1 MTTRISRRDFVRNSS
16 LATAAATLAV
26 AARQSRGSAAGLPAF
41 ASKDSLPMGRIG
53 NVEFSRLMLGG
64 NLISGYAH
72 ARDLTYVAHLM
83 KRYNSDAKIMET
95 LELAEAH
102 GINVLNSWVR
112 DGIKHLQQHW
122 KNGGKMKWI
131 AQARVAG
138 RDNLDQFK
146 QAVDLGAAAV
156 HVTGD
161 VSDQLVREGRID
173 MFARTLEVVR
183 AQKCLAGIGGHGLRA
198 IVECEKA
205 KLNPDFYIKTFH
217 SHEYHTAPRAD
228 EKDDLGRY
236 DNSWCNN
243 PEDVIDTM
251 WSVKQPWIA
260 FKVMAAGAIPPQRA
274 FPYAFNHGADFILA
288 GMFDWQIAED
298 VRIAKAA
305 IAEAKRSRPWRS

>member
-1 MTTRISRRDFVRNSS
+1 
-16 LATAAATLAV
+16 
-26 AARQSRGSAAGLPAF
+26 
-41 ASKDSLPMGRIG
+41 
-53 NVEFSRLMLGG
+53 
-64 NLISGYAH
+64 
-72 ARDLTYVAHLM
+72 
-83 KRYNSDAKIMET
+83 
-95 LELAEAH
+95 
-102 GINVLNSWVR
+102 
-112 DGIKHLQQHW
+112 
-122 KNGGKMKWI
+122 
-131 AQARVAG
+131 
-138 RDNLDQFK
+138 
-146 QAVDLGAAAV
+146 
-156 HVTGD
+156 
-161 VSDQLVREGRID
+161 